1 MSHMGPT
8 LFTYSLTGQKTARK
22 EIVQQKIPRWQ
33 FQSSIYEWRDPWLCF
48 GRVVFQTMT
57 CFQRCQEQEKY
68 IWIYWSKGTFLFM
81 RWWAFL
87 LETTIAIILMRLE
100 FLKLNVLNERHGLW
114 SLLNHL
120 RTDDVILKLFCTF
133 WNLCLIDLLFS
144 ACTNL
149 GGWQTFF
156 PRTVW
161 GGLKSRS
168 VFSLACPN
176 NSEKDWMVQKGLFLT
191 LPWFSDCI
199 SCFPWWLLGKGG

>member
-1 MSHMGPT
+1 
-8 LFTYSLTGQKTARK
+8 
-22 EIVQQKIPRWQ
+22 
-33 FQSSIYEWRDPWLCF
+33 
-48 GRVVFQTMT
+48 MT

-68 IWIYWSKGTFLFM
+68 IWIYWGKGTFLFM

-133 WNLCLIDLLFS
+133 CNLCLIDLLFS

-168 VFSLACPN
+168 VFSLCMSKQLRERLNGTERIVLDPPLIFRLHFLFSLVAFG
-176 NSEKDWMVQKGLFLT
+176 EGGLGEDHRLMHR
-191 LPWFSDCI
+191 
-199 SCFPWWLLGKGG
+199 